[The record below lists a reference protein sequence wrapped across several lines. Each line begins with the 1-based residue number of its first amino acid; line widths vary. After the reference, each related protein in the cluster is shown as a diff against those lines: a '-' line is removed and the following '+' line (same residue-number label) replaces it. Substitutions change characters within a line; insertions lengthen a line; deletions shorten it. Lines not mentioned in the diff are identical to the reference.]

1 MSYVNQKS
9 WTIEI
14 ASLDQFITGILFETL
29 NLGFILNTLA
39 SLMDCACIYTQ
50 SGTAFTHVC
59 DIARICL
66 RHNISDLVHQL

>member
-9 WTIEI
+9 LTIEI

-29 NLGFILNTLA
+29 NLGSILNTLIPW
-39 SLMDCACIYTQ
+39 LHCIYTQ
-50 SGTAFTHVC
+50 SGTVFTHDC
-59 DIARICL
+59 DIASICL